1 MLSRQTQYFWPI
13 EKLMNVTHLNRGEER
28 GPAAVDHLLGLDV
41 HVHDHH
47 GVHSNTQ
54 HGLTS

>member
-13 EKLMNVTHLNRGEER
+13 EKLMNVTHLDRGEEH
-28 GPAAVDHLLGLDV
+28 GPAVVDHLLGLDV

-54 HGLTS
+54 HGQTS